1 MKISIEHIA
10 HLARLSL
17 SGKEKE
23 LFGSQL
29 DSILS
34 YMDKLN
40 ELDTRDIE
48 PTSHVIAISNITR
61 DDLHRPSL
69 DREDALMNAPDKT
82 ERFYRVPKIIE

>member
-10 HLARLSL
+10 HLSRLSL
-17 SGKEKE
+17 SDKEKE
-23 LFGSQL
+23 LFGGQL
-29 DSILS
+29 ESILS
-34 YMDKLN
+34 YMEKLN

-61 DDLHRPSL
+61 DDVQRPSL

-82 ERFYRVPKIIE
+82 EKFYRVPKIIE